1 MEMGWTGVVRT
12 VAVTVMVTS
21 AAWVTAGA
29 WWLQSS
35 SHWARETRAVAAAA
49 QGQPAVT
56 SGTQLSELI
65 GLQSPVQAP
74 GAAKP
79 GTPLPAAISYDAAA
93 IGPLKVPVR
102 GIVPGQLVDTFSQA
116 RAGGRLHDAIDIMAP
131 RGTPVVA
138 AAQGTVER
146 LFYSNGGGLTV
157 YIRSPDRRLIYYYAH
172 LEGFAPGL
180 AERQLLRQG
189 DPIGAVGST
198 GNADP
203 AAPHLHFAILATT
216 PERKWYEAT
225 SPINPYP
232 LLVKAQ

>member
-1 MEMGWTGVVRT
+1 MEMGWSGLVRT
-12 VAVTVMVTS
+12 VAVTAMVTS
-21 AAWVTAGA
+21 AAWVVAA
-29 WWLQSS
+29 NWWLQGSSPLALGPLSS
-35 SHWARETRAVAAAA
+35 SSASQISIASIERPQAIAM
-49 QGQPAVT
+49 
-56 SGTQLSELI
+56 
-65 GLQSPVQAP
+65 QSPIGAYPAEMMLAAMPAQA
-74 GAAKP
+74 
-79 GTPLPAAISYDAAA
+79 GTS
-93 IGPLKVPVR
+93 GPLKVPVR

-116 RAGGRLHDAIDIMAP
+116 RSGGRLHDAIDIMAP

-180 AERQLLRQG
+180 AERQLLRKG

>member
-1 MEMGWTGVVRT
+1 MEMGWTGLVRT
-12 VAVTVMVTS
+12 IAVTVMVTS

-49 QGQPAVT
+49 QGQNGVNP
-56 SGTQLSELI
+56 GTQLRDMI
-65 GLQSPVQAP
+65 ALQSPV
-74 GAAKP
+74 AAKP
-79 GTPLPAAISYDAAA
+79 GTPILAAISYDTAT
-93 IGPLKVPVR
+93 IGPLKIPVR
-102 GIVPGQLVDTFSQA
+102 GIVAGQLVDTFSQA
-116 RAGGRLHDAIDIMAP
+116 RSGGRLHDAADIMAP
-131 RGTPVVA
+131 HGTPVIA

-146 LFYSNGGGLTV
+146 LLFSDGGGLTV

-180 AERQLLRQG
+180 AEGQLLRQG
-189 DPIGAVGST
+189 DPIGMVGST

>member
-35 SHWARETRAVAAAA
+35 SYWARETRAVAAAA
-49 QGQPAVT
+49 QGQSSVNP
-56 SGTQLSELI
+56 GTQLRDMMA
-65 GLQSPVQAP
+65 LQSPGQPPV
-74 GAAKP
+74 AAKP
-79 GTPLPAAISYDAAA
+79 GMPMPPAASYDTAA
-93 IGPLKVPVR
+93 IGPLKIPVR
-102 GIVPGQLVDTFSQA
+102 GIVAGQLVDTFSQA
-116 RAGGRLHDAIDIMAP
+116 RSGGRLHDAVDIMAP
-131 RGTPVVA
+131 HGTPVIA
-138 AAQGTVER
+138 AEQGRVER
-146 LFYSNGGGLTV
+146 LLFSNGGGLTV

-172 LEGFAPGL
+172 LEGFAPDL
-180 AERQLLRQG
+180 AEGQLLRQG
-189 DPIGAVGST
+189 DPIGRVGST